1 MHRDLKPANLLISAK
16 GELKIADLGLSRV
29 FARNEGRLY
38 SHQVA
43 TRWYRAPELLYGAR
57 KYTEAVDLWAVGC
70 ILGEL
75 LTCSPVF
82 PGENDIDQL
91 GLVIRTL
98 GTPNERIWPGVRELP
113 DYSKITFPEADA
125 VSLEEMVPDAAGDAT
140 DLFSRFITYNSS
152 ERISARAALRHEY
165 FSNLPT
171 PARLSQMPLPGRAGR
186 GKDSGARAAAASAV
200 GGVGKEYEINQSFAE
215 VFEDLLEL
223 HY

>member
-57 KYTEAVDLWAVGC
+57 KYTEAVDLWAIGC

-75 LTCSPVF
+75 LTFSPIF

-98 GTPNERIWPGVRELP
+98 GTPNERIWPGVKELP
-113 DYSKITFPEADA
+113 DYSKITFPEAPA
-125 VSLEEMVPDAAGDAT
+125 IRLEEMVPDATEDAT
-140 DLFSRFITYNSS
+140 DLFKRFITYDSGR
-152 ERISARAALRHEY
+152 RISARDALRHEY
-165 FSNLPT
+165 FANQPA
-171 PARLSQMPLPGRAGR
+171 PARLSEMPRPDRAGK
-186 GKDSGARAAAASAV
+186 GKDSGPRMSAANGL
-200 GGVGKEYEINQSFAE
+200 GGVGKEYEVNKSFTE

-223 HY
+223 GY